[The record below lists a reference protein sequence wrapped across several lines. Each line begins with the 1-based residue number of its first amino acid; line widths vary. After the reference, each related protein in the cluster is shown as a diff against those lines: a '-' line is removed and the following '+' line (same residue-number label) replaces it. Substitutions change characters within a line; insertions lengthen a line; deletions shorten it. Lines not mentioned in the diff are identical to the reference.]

1 MASTNDVHIEGIPY
15 SWTEDNI
22 KSHFSGCGE
31 IESVRMP
38 KWQDS
43 GRSKGYAF
51 VTFADASAIDE
62 ALKLDKS
69 EAEGRWLKVSIPRA
83 PSAKPGSQPFSSEPS
98 DDCKTLFIK
107 NLPYDAT
114 EDQIGELFTQYGEV
128 ASVRIANENG
138 RSKGFCFLDFED
150 PKSTKA
156 VGEAAAKGMTWSL
169 EGRDLFVDYGSGK
182 PKAGFHPRQDSY
194 NSRFP
199 NKFAGNGI
207 RKDRGGDRGDR
218 GFRGGDRGGDRGF
231 RGGDRGYN
239 NRDGGRRFND
249 RR

>member
-1 MASTNDVHIEGIPY
+1 MWRNR
-15 SWTEDNI
+15 
-22 KSHFSGCGE
+22 
-31 IESVRMP
+31 VR
-38 KWQDS
+38 S
-43 GRSKGYAF
+43 YAF
-51 VTFADASAIDE
+51 ITFTDASAIDE

-69 EAEGRWLKVSIPRA
+69 EAEGRWLKVSIPRE
-83 PSAKPGSQPFSSEPS
+83 PSARPGSQPFSSEPS
-98 DDCKTLFIK
+98 EDCKTLFVK
-107 NLPYDAT
+107 NLPYEAT

-150 PKSTKA
+150 AKSIKA

-182 PKAGFHPRQDSY
+182 PKAGFHPRQDSH
-194 NSRFP
+194 NSRFS
-199 NKFAGNGI
+199 NKFAGNSI
-207 RKDRGGDRGDR
+207 RKDRGGDR

-239 NRDGGRRFND
+239 NRDGGKRYND